1 MSVWDHKFDR
11 EGLTFDDVLLVPGYS
26 EVLPQEV
33 SLATSLSEKLPLN
46 LPIISAG
53 MDTVTESEMAIAMA
67 RAGGLGVIH
76 KNMPIDAQAAEVDR
90 VKRSENGVIRKPFF
104 LTPTDTIEQANH
116 LMAKFKISGVPIVDS
131 AETQQLVGILTN
143 RDIRFVE
150 HMGDTIDTYMTA
162 DKLITAPIGTTLDE
176 AEKIL
181 HQNRIEKLPL
191 VDEDNKLAGLITI
204 KDIDKVIAYPDAAK
218 DKHGRLVVAAAV
230 GIGSDTDAR
239 IDALIKA
246 EVDAL
251 VIDTAHGHS
260 AGVLKKVE
268 EIRQQYPDVV
278 LIAGNV
284 ATAEGTRALIDAG
297 ADVVKVGIGPGSI
310 CTTRIVA
317 GVGVPQLTAIYE
329 AAAAAR
335 KLDVPVI
342 ADGGIKYSGDIVKA
356 LAAGGAA
363 VMLGSMLAG
372 TDESPGEFEIFE
384 GRRFKT
390 YRGMGSIGAMRSGS
404 GDRYFQAETAADK
417 RVPEGIEG
425 RVAYKGSVQDI
436 LYQLA
441 GGVRSG
447 MGYCGTAQIKDLHE
461 KAQFV
466 QMSNTGLAESH
477 PHDVQI
483 TKESPNYSRKS

>member
-260 AGVLKKVE
+260 AGVLKKLKKFVS
-268 EIRQQYPDVV
+268 
-278 LIAGNV
+278 
-284 ATAEGTRALIDAG
+284 
-297 ADVVKVGIGPGSI
+297 SI
-310 CTTRIVA
+310 
-317 GVGVPQLTAIYE
+317 L
-329 AAAAAR
+329 
-335 KLDVPVI
+335 
-342 ADGGIKYSGDIVKA
+342 
-356 LAAGGAA
+356 
-363 VMLGSMLAG
+363 MLS
-372 TDESPGEFEIFE
+372 
-384 GRRFKT
+384 
-390 YRGMGSIGAMRSGS
+390 
-404 GDRYFQAETAADK
+404 
-417 RVPEGIEG
+417 
-425 RVAYKGSVQDI
+425 
-436 LYQLA
+436 
-441 GGVRSG
+441 
-447 MGYCGTAQIKDLHE
+447 
-461 KAQFV
+461 
-466 QMSNTGLAESH
+466 
-477 PHDVQI
+477 
-483 TKESPNYSRKS
+483 